1 MKYFDYF
8 TSPLGTMLIIEE
20 QNAITHLTLSGQ
32 QAVLSSF
39 SGDSITQK
47 ATPVIISAKK
57 QLTEYFEGTRQVFDL
72 PLAPAGT
79 DFQKKVWAAL
89 CTIPYGETRSYKEIA
104 LQINNPKGCRAVGMA
119 NNRNPVMLLI
129 PCHRVI
135 GSNGALVG
143 YAGGLDVK
151 EWLLG
156 HERSNSQ
163 NTHPIHLQ
171 SPQQAFADSCQTPC
185 SDPRLDLS

>member
-1 MKYFDYF
+1 MKYFEYF

-20 QNAITHLTLSGQ
+20 QNAITHLTLSDQ
-32 QAVLSSF
+32 QAVLSHF
-39 SGDSITQK
+39 SRESIMQK
-47 ATPVIISAKK
+47 ATSVITSAQK
-57 QLTEYFEGTRQVFDL
+57 QLTEYFNGTRQVFDL
-72 PLAPAGT
+72 PLAPGGT

-89 CTIPYGETRSYKEIA
+89 CAIPYGETRSYKEIA

-151 EWLLG
+151 EWLLA
-156 HERSNSQ
+156 HEEK
-163 NTHPIHLQ
+163 HK
-171 SPQQAFADSCQTPC
+171 
-185 SDPRLDLS
+185 